1 MNLHSRRERRA
12 ARVDPSRQMSAAED
26 VIGAWL
32 GANHGLT
39 RPDLL
44 RALPVLDEARIWR
57 PG

>member
-1 MNLHSRRERRA
+1 
-12 ARVDPSRQMSAAED
+12 MSAAED